1 MSRDQQ
7 KALRRYAKALAKL
20 GVPFEV
26 AAIMVADRMQQD
38 GIPITE
44 QNLDKA
50 FSL

>member
-26 AAIMVADRMQQD
+26 AAILIANKMRDD
-38 GIPITE
+38 GIPISLE
-44 QNLDKA
+44 NLDRA